1 MSIVTSS
8 MNSAP
13 NSLFQEQLG
22 VDLALPGGELGPISC
37 PYLLLL
43 PQTPFWPHNIRYH
56 HHLSFISGK
65 PRSPL
70 LMSIFGFSFTIDLLS
85 PCTHCRS
92 PPPRGRRVGPP
103 PMPHKLNRRLL
114 SRSGWWREGGGGGV
128 TFTGVPR
135 RGESSGGVPP
145 LVPGWLRPGRPFP
158 LYSIMILNLKVFRYN
173 DLKS

>member
-1 MSIVTSS
+1 MWDLLCLVG
-8 MNSAP
+8 NSGPSPAP
-13 NSLFQEQLG
+13 IFS
-22 VDLALPGGELGPISC
+22 SC
-37 PYLLLL
+37 PKPL
-43 PQTPFWPHNIRYH
+43 FGPHNIRYH
-56 HHLSFISGK
+56 HHLSVGSGK

-70 LMSIFGFSFTIDLLS
+70 LMSIFGFSFTIDLLF

-103 PMPHKLNRRLL
+103 PPPCLINSTVDFPVDLDDGGK
-114 SRSGWWREGGGGGV
+114 GGGGGV

-158 LYSIMILNLKVFRYN
+158 LYTM
-173 DLKS
+173 